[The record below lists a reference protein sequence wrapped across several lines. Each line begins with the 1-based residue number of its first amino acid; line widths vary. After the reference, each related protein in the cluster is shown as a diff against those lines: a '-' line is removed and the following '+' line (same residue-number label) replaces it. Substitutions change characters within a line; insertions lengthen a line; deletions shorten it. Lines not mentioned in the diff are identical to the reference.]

1 MVILPDHDRVGA
13 AHALKVAAD
22 MYGVI
27 NVKIVTLPHL
37 NDKEDVVD
45 YLTDG
50 HTIGDLLALALAAV
64 SWDPERMAT
73 ERHARR
79 KAKTLARVRRFRAR
93 QRQQRV
99 AFGSDWTQDSDTE
112 RRLRFCNAVTV

>member
-1 MVILPDHDRVGA
+1 MVILPDHDRLGA

-22 MYGVI
+22 MDGVI

-45 YLTDG
+45 YLADG
-50 HTIGDLLALALAAV
+50 HTIGDLLALTLAAV
-64 SWDPERMAT
+64 SWDPKRMAT
-73 ERHARR
+73 ERDARR
-79 KAKTLARVRRFRAR
+79 KAKTLARVRRHRAR
-93 QRQQRV
+93 KRQQWV
-99 AFGSDWTQDSDTE
+99 ALGSDWTEDSDTE